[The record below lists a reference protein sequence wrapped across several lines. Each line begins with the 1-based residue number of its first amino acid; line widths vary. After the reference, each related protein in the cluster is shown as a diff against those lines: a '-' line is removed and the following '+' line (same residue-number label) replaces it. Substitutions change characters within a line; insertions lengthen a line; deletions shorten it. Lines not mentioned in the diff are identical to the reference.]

1 MRLKDVLLINM
12 KKISGAEAII
22 RCLISEDVDVLFGY
36 PGGAIMPVY
45 DELYK
50 FQNDINLFLL
60 DMNKEQHMQLRVMPD
75 PLERLVLP

>member
-1 MRLKDVLLINM
+1 M

-50 FQNDINLFLL
+50 FQNDINHILVRQ
-60 DMNKEQHMQLRVMPD
+60 NREQHMQLRVMPD

>member
-12 KKISGAEAII
+12 KKISGAESII

-45 DELYK
+45 YELYK
-50 FQNDINLFLL
+50 FQNDIN
-60 DMNKEQHMQLRVMPD
+60 HI
-75 PLERLVLP
+75 LVRH

>member
-1 MRLKDVLLINM
+1 M

-60 DMNKEQHMQLRVMPD
+60 DMNKEQHMQLRVMQD
-75 PLERLVLP
+75 HLERLVLP